1 MLADVSF
8 TDSELDAMLDRVNA
22 NIRGMRPRAIE
33 ADKQDQADPPQIGL
47 QLTQRCALK
56 GWAHHAR

>member
-22 NIRGMRPRAIE
+22 NIRGLRPRLYCKVG
-33 ADKQDQADPPQIGL
+33 D
-47 QLTQRCALK
+47 CAP
-56 GWAHHAR
+56 AHSDSYRHEKLAASSMLPLPL